1 MTFKLFAP
9 QKTNKKSIKQRS
21 PIQPLQTAIAP
32 LKNQSTRDRLSIP
45 HKQRSPLKKNQ
56 PNNDRLSKQT
66 SIAPLKNKSTSDRLS
81 NHQQTAIAPLKNKPN
96 SDRLSIPINSDRPS
110 KNKNK

>member
-1 MTFKLFAP
+1 M
-9 QKTNKKSIKQRS
+9 
-21 PIQPLQTAIAP
+21 
-32 LKNQSTRDRLSIP
+32 P